1 MTKSA
6 PSGHWIAADF
16 HDRSLSA
23 WLMHGTQ
30 AKKQAGLPASS
41 DDLAETLA
49 SQIQQWDAAGADV
62 LLSGA
67 PGAGLQPV
75 PAAAATAPSAGAGVL
90 RNVLCLPGLQQA
102 APAGTLRSAPIRIA
116 GFLAQN
122 PNWDG
127 VLCLPGETTHWVLVS
142 ADEIVSFSNFATVAL
157 ARSAAAAAGL
167 DGSGNSAGTGPLE
180 DAVQD
185 TLSRPERLA
194 ARQAE
199 LNASLELGMM
209 RPAEAKL
216 RLWGGWIGA
225 ELAAARP
232 YWLGQNLALIGGGDL
247 AALYAAALQT
257 QGLTAPAHDGRAMA
271 LAGLTAAW
279 QQQAG

>member
-30 AKKQAGLPASS
+30 AKRQAGLPASS

-67 PGAGLQPV
+67 PGAGLRPV
-75 PAAAATAPSAGAGVL
+75 LAAAATAPSAGVGAL

-142 ADEIVSFSNFATVAL
+142 ADEIVSFSNFTTVAL
-157 ARSAAAAAGL
+157 ARSAAAAAGM
-167 DGSGNSAGTGPLE
+167 DGSGNSAGTGP
-180 DAVQD
+180 
-185 TLSRPERLA
+185 
-194 ARQAE
+194 
-199 LNASLELGMM
+199 
-209 RPAEAKL
+209 
-216 RLWGGWIGA
+216 
-225 ELAAARP
+225 
-232 YWLGQNLALIGGGDL
+232 
-247 AALYAAALQT
+247 
-257 QGLTAPAHDGRAMA
+257 
-271 LAGLTAAW
+271 
-279 QQQAG
+279 